1 MAASL
6 FDAAFLARL
15 EYLAL
20 VSRRVF
26 GGTLLARRRTRKL
39 GSGVEF
45 ADHRGYTPSD
55 DFRHLDWALFARTEQ
70 LLLKRFQE
78 EQDLHVYLLLDGSRS
93 MALGSPP
100 KFDHARR
107 LAAALAYIALDN
119 LDRIAVTAFG
129 GALASEFPLTRGKG
143 RILTLLDFLT
153 ELRADEAATDLLRA
167 CSRFVQ
173 RGPRR
178 GLVVLLS
185 DLYDPAGFNAG
196 LDCLRHHHFEIHVV
210 QVYDPR
216 EADPALRGDLEL
228 RDVESGTIRKVTVTE
243 ASLRQYRQ
251 LFANFQGRLRDYC
264 RTYSLS
270 YTPAS
275 TQVPYDE
282 LLLGMM
288 RAAGAVGSRLD
299 KAETPAREE
308 TPPRSRFGLT

>member
-1 MAASL
+1 MAAPL

-26 GGTLLARRRTRKL
+26 GGTLLATRRTRKL

-45 ADHRGYTPSD
+45 ADHRAYTPSD
-55 DFRHLDWALFARTEQ
+55 DFRYLDWALFARTEQ

-78 EQDLHVYLLLDGSRS
+78 EEDLHVYLLLDASRS
-93 MALGSPP
+93 MALGTPP

-107 LAAALAYIALDN
+107 LAAALAYIALDD
-119 LDRIAVTAFG
+119 LDRVALSAFG
-129 GALASEFPLTRGKG
+129 GALATDFPLTRGKG

-153 ELRADEAATDLLRA
+153 GLRADDAATDLLRA

-185 DLYDPAGFNAG
+185 DLYDPAGFAAG
-196 LDCLRHHHFEIHVV
+196 LDCLRHHHFEVQVV

-216 EADPALRGDLEL
+216 EADPSLRGDLEL
-228 RDVESGTIRKVTVTE
+228 RDVETDTVRTVTVDE
-243 ASLRQYRQ
+243 AGLRRYRR
-251 LFANFQGRLRDYC
+251 LFADFQDRLRDYC
-264 RTYSLS
+264 RAHSLS
-270 YTPAS
+270 CTLAS
-275 TQVPYDE
+275 TAVPFDD

-288 RAAGAVGSRLD
+288 RAAGAVGPRAE
-299 KAETPAREE
+299 KARP
-308 TPPRSRFGLT
+308 